1 MINLKNTILGTAVIL
16 AASLQISAAATYN
29 INVPDGFTS
38 NPTGKL
44 SGPLGAIIQD
54 TATIVK
60 GGAGSLELTGDSSK
74 TCLAKFKINSGTLG
88 LHNAMTN
95 PIEFA
100 GTATNT
106 LKSLLGG
113 ATGPVTHTI
122 TRSYNR

>member
-54 TATIVK
+54 TAKIVK
-60 GGAGSLELTGDSSK
+60 GGEGSLELTGDSSK

-113 ATGPVTHTI
+113 ATGPV
-122 TRSYNR
+122 